1 MNIAMMQRFKELEK
15 KIVEQEKII
24 EQLLVWKQSIETR
37 KPGRP
42 RKNE

>member
-24 EQLLVWKQSIETR
+24 EQLLVWKKSIETR

-42 RKNE
+42 KNAQ